1 MSMVLDP
8 LGYSGRMREEEEEE
22 EEEVDVESGGGDSMV
37 MLLPPKDEKKLLTS
51 QLQCI
56 KIYLLEPL
64 LRHPK
69 SPAFRKPVDHIAL
82 GIPDYPNVITK
93 PMDLGT
99 VKEKI
104 RTRKYAH
111 YRDCVKDIEL
121 IWKNAKTF
129 NPQDHFI
136 HKIAIELE
144 EFTKEKASKI
154 DFQNCKY
161 TDLPSNKRRKVS
173 STNNNRK
180 VSLSNNNNI
189 NKSNSSIH
197 SNHPKKVSN
206 EKRQQQPQPTPPAT
220 NRQINLQKPPID
232 ACREILEELVDSQ
245 IHSTYAAPFKKLPRG
260 KLDLI
265 KLRNRLRKGVYVH
278 PLQVADDFRSIIARA
293 YRHSKDEMS
302 QSVQL
307 ASQLQHKFE
316 VMFAR
321 RVCLEVPTKL
331 DLTNSTIFT
340 QTLLSAQ
347 DTMLSIQ
354 SNLQH
359 LFTTFYMSKG
369 HSNKKKKPI
378 GKNKSNS
385 KKSFK
390 RPLQER
396 NSPPKKK
403 VKVEQSH
410 PEPAKWTREEII
422 DLQTR
427 IGQLDEHHQQPILSL
442 MHKNGEKITEDEEGY
457 VVLDIEEASSKSL
470 SDIKD
475 YINSLPAESSASK
488 PPPVVSENVV
498 KKEEEIKQS
507 ENESESSSDSEE
519 DSSSDSSSEDSS
531 DDD

>member
-1 MSMVLDP
+1 MSVVL
-8 LGYSGRMREEEEEE
+8 Y
-22 EEEVDVESGGGDSMV
+22 
-37 MLLPPKDEKKLLTS
+37 
-51 QLQCI
+51 
-56 KIYLLEPL
+56 
-64 LRHPK
+64 
-69 SPAFRKPVDHIAL
+69 RK
-82 GIPDYPNVITK
+82 
-93 PMDLGT
+93 
-99 VKEKI
+99 
-104 RTRKYAH
+104 
-111 YRDCVKDIEL
+111 
-121 IWKNAKTF
+121 
-129 NPQDHFI
+129 
-136 HKIAIELE
+136 
-144 EFTKEKASKI
+144 KASKI

-321 RVCLEVPTKL
+321 RVFWKFLQ
-331 DLTNSTIFT
+331 NSISPIPRFSLRLYYQLKTQCYPFRVICSIFLRHST
-340 QTLLSAQ
+340 CRRVIKGTHLL
-347 DTMLSIQ
+347 
-354 SNLQH
+354 
-359 LFTTFYMSKG
+359 
-369 HSNKKKKPI
+369 
-378 GKNKSNS
+378 
-385 KKSFK
+385 
-390 RPLQER
+390 R
-396 NSPPKKK
+396 KK

-422 DLQTR
+422 DLQT
-427 IGQLDEHHQQPILSL
+427 Q
-442 MHKNGEKITEDEEGY
+442 DEEGY

-498 KKEEEIKQS
+498 KKRRRKIKQS